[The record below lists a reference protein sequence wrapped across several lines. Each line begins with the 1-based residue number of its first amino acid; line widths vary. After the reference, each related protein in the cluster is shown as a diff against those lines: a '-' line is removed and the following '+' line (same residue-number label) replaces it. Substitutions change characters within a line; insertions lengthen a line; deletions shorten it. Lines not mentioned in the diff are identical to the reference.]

1 MKDTHKRIIS
11 YNGNSFY
18 VEFDYTPREEETN
31 YGPHADIY
39 KVFYNEV
46 DVTDI
51 MHHDDLYD
59 MENQIVDEF
68 AEDFYYLSK
77 NC

>member
-1 MKDTHKRIIS
+1 MRDTHKRIIT
-11 YNGNSFY
+11 YNGNCFF
-18 VEFDYTPREEETN
+18 VEFEYTPRDEAAN

-39 KVFYNEV
+39 KIYYCEV

-59 MENQIVDEF
+59 IENQIVNQF